1 MNPTLEHIEWIKRL
15 HKLLLNK
22 HTGTP
27 KECAQKLKISDRT
40 LREDL
45 QIIKEWGGDVCYDRK
60 GFTYYYCNAFDLRI
74 GFEITAITPNE
85 ELRITGGRLK

>member
-1 MNPTLEHIEWIKRL
+1 MTHTLKHLERLKRL

-22 HTGTP
+22 QTGSP
-27 KECAQKLKISDRT
+27 KECAYKLNISERT

-45 QIIKEWGGDVCYDRK
+45 QIIKEWGGEVCYDRK
-60 GFTYYYCNAFDLRI
+60 AFTYYYCNVFDLRI

-85 ELRITGGRLK
+85 ERKISGGRIK